1 MKCSGSALL
10 PLNAALYHFHQISKQ
25 NEKSMVKFIKSV
37 GVVIGT
43 LIVGG
48 LGSGVWERILA
59 PLYDFVMSWV
69 ARLLSQLSVNYEN
82 TIYINAS
89 NLADNGQAGG
99 SVLLLLLV
107 LTFFW
112 VQQSLKTKTSNQH
125 VSSFYKGLSIYFT
138 GWFGIFLSGSALVFV
153 LITLSTTTTS
163 YMIKKTSVDNMNIAR
178 PYIGDESYHKLYSD
192 FLQMQSKSDF
202 DDFYNRVVMYANE
215 YGFSIKV
222 RPD

>member
-1 MKCSGSALL
+1 
-10 PLNAALYHFHQISKQ
+10 
-25 NEKSMVKFIKSV
+25 MVKFIKSV

-99 SVLLLLLV
+99 SVLLLFLV
-107 LTFFW
+107 L
-112 VQQSLKTKTSNQH
+112 
-125 VSSFYKGLSIYFT
+125 
-138 GWFGIFLSGSALVFV
+138 
-153 LITLSTTTTS
+153 
-163 YMIKKTSVDNMNIAR
+163 
-178 PYIGDESYHKLYSD
+178 
-192 FLQMQSKSDF
+192 
-202 DDFYNRVVMYANE
+202 
-215 YGFSIKV
+215 
-222 RPD
+222 